1 MNSYLF
7 IKTVHIS
14 CAIITFLGF
23 SLRGYW
29 MLVASKHLQHKL
41 VRILPHL
48 VDTLLLLSAIALVV
62 MSRQYP
68 FSVDWVT
75 MKVVLLIVYIVL
87 GTFALK
93 RGKTRRLQALCFSLA
108 LLTIAAIFSVA
119 LLKPV
124 F

>member
-14 CAIITFLGF
+14 CAVITFLGF

-41 VRILPHL
+41 IRSLPHL
-48 VDTLLLLSAIALVV
+48 IDTLLLLSAIALVV

-68 FSVDWVT
+68 FRVDWVT
-75 MKVVLLIVYIVL
+75 MKVLLLIIYIVL

-93 RGKTRRLQALCFSLA
+93 RGKTRRIRGLCFALA
-108 LLTIAAIFSVA
+108 LLSIAAIFSIA
-119 LLKPV
+119 ILKPI